1 MQQTLLCLF
10 FYSFHFFCLVFYL
23 RIYFHFHFF
32 MQKLFSPMRIKQQSR
47 RSFKSSPPL
56 TIKNF
61 IKKFNFKR
69 RRKLPVHLN
78 RKFSCHNFNRENF
91 LCISQLEPPY
101 KLFIEQVFENLLVL
115 QESNKKSSQIR
126 VDEREEKSFS
136 SYSSQS
142 SSSQSSRLFKEN
154 LSEFSSK
161 LRLDSLKSLNQIDR
175 FSSVLFVDL
184 PPKTSSDFNLNYL
197 SKIEIFDQEQTTS
210 SKQHTMTNSKG
221 EERREQ
227 QVECYKR
234 MIESVQVEMIPS
246 WSSMEE
252 IEKVGIVDLLAKW
265 HISIHKRFQN
275 LSQNDKQKSMVAL
288 ALDVTRMIKKGSFR
302 FDLNRNYLKKNQI
315 ELFTLSKFESND
327 SKETTNSV
335 RPNTRLILKCFKQF
349 IESFECLSKAREA
362 KCDDLKH
369 YWTNLNKFILH
380 MSKGILRCCLYVHE
394 SVDLKPNAITLP
406 PIYVLESDECE
417 LVVNGETNSPN
428 VKLEFLYEYVYL
440 CQCYLKQKLKKI
452 TNDEGKT
459 RREFLKYHKLVLN
472 CLIRLIQVSTLIRDN
487 LVMKRINYDE
497 VNVCDIDIYSH
508 YMSNECRLVREYLKK
523 ILEIS

>member
-1 MQQTLLCLF
+1 MQQALLCLF

-23 RIYFHFHFF
+23 RIFFHFHFF

-47 RSFKSSPPL
+47 SSSKSSPPL
-56 TIKNF
+56 KIKNF
-61 IKKFNFKR
+61 IKKLNFKR
-69 RRKLPVHLN
+69 RRKHPVHLD
-78 RKFSCHNFNRENF
+78 RKFCCHNFDRENF

-115 QESNKKSSQIR
+115 QESNKKSSQIGI
-126 VDEREEKSFS
+126 DEREEKSFS
-136 SYSSQS
+136 FQS

-161 LRLDSLKSLNQIDR
+161 LGLDSLKSLNQIDR
-175 FSSVLFVDL
+175 FSSVLFADL
-184 PPKTSSDFNLNYL
+184 TKTSLTVSDFNLNYL
-197 SKIEIFDQEQTTS
+197 SKIEIFDQETTP

-221 EERREQ
+221 EESREQ
-227 QVECYKR
+227 QAEFYKR
-234 MIESVQVEMIPS
+234 MIDPVQVEMMPS

-275 LSQNDKQKSMVAL
+275 LAQHDKQKSMMTL
-288 ALDVTRMIKKGSFR
+288 ALNETRMIKKGSFR
-302 FDLNRNYLKKNQI
+302 FDLNRNYLEKNQI
-315 ELFTLSKFESND
+315 ELLNLSKFESDD
-327 SKETTNSV
+327 SKETTTSV

-349 IESFECLSKAREA
+349 IESFECLSKARQA

-380 MSKGILRCCLYVHE
+380 MSKGILRCCFYVHE

-440 CQCYLKQKLKKI
+440 CRSNLKQKLKKI
-452 TNDEGKT
+452 TTDEAKT
-459 RREFLKYHKLVLN
+459 RQEILKYHKLVLN